1 MPVSRRKKTA
11 IALAAALILTAAIL
25 YYWLSRRTQPLA
37 YSGTVETREIEVGS
51 KVGGRVTSVSVEE
64 GQQVAANAPL
74 VAFEH
79 DNLSAQ
85 LAQQQA
91 AVAQAQADL
100 DRLQHGNR
108 PAEIA
113 QADAALHERAAEL
126 AEARN
131 GPRPQELRQAQADF
145 DAAKANAVDAASTY
159 ARMQPLVEKDVI
171 SRQQFDEYTAQRKA
185 TAAQAESARQHLALL
200 QAGTRVE
207 DLQAA
212 NQRYQQ
218 SLAADQLSH
227 QGFRQSDIDAGKAR
241 LAAAEAQVQQ
251 IEANLR
257 EATLSA
263 PDIATVETVSVR
275 PGDLRAGNTAQP
287 RARRPERSGHGR
299 FTASHLHGTR
309 AGGRLRSRVPA
320 PQRADPRRPRAS
332 GLRREGPRRQPQR
345 RAQIRHGRHGQL
357 AMSDTAG
364 NVIHAEH
371 LTIRFGD
378 FTAVDDVSF
387 DIRKGE
393 LFGFLGPNG
402 SGKTT
407 IIRALC
413 GLTPLASGNATILG
427 MDVRK
432 HAAEIKRHVG
442 YMSQKFGLYEDL
454 TVSENLDFYAAA
466 YGLTPQAAKTRIQ
479 ELLTLTG
486 LEPYF
491 TRRVAQLSGGWKQ
504 RLALACAII
513 HSPEVV
519 FLDEPTAGIDPVARR
534 SLWDLF
540 FQLSGQGVTFFVT
553 THYMDEAERCGR
565 LGYIYMS
572 KLIALGT
579 IDDLRKQP
587 DANPPGT
594 SRLDIEAPAASTL
607 LPKLRQFE
615 GVREATIFGRAIH
628 ALIETSSIDALKAA
642 FPQLTVRI
650 IDSSLEDIFV
660 TLTYHIMAEQEAA
673 KR

>member
-275 PGDLRAGNTAQP
+275 PGDLVPPNQIVLTLLEPSQLWVKVYVPETQLSHVRVGQNAQVTVDSLHRTFTGHVQEVASEAEFLP
-287 RARRPERSGHGR
+287 RNVQ
-299 FTASHLHGTR
+299 TR
-309 AGGRLRSRVPA
+309 
-320 PQRADPRRPRAS
+320 DD
-332 GLRREGPRRQPQR
+332 REHQ
-345 RAQIRHGRHGQL
+345 
-357 AMSDTAG
+357 
-364 NVIHAEH
+364 V
-371 LTIRFGD
+371 FGVKVH
-378 FTAVDDVSF
+378 VDN
-387 DIRKGE
+387 
-393 LFGFLGPNG
+393 PNG
-402 SGKTT
+402 VLKSGM
-407 IIRALC
+407 A
-413 GLTPLASGNATILG
+413 AT
-427 MDVRK
+427 V
-432 HAAEIKRHVG
+432 
-442 YMSQKFGLYEDL
+442 
-454 TVSENLDFYAAA
+454 NL
-466 YGLTPQAAKTRIQ
+466 Q
-479 ELLTLTG
+479 
-486 LEPYF
+486 
-491 TRRVAQLSGGWKQ
+491 
-504 RLALACAII
+504 
-513 HSPEVV
+513 
-519 FLDEPTAGIDPVARR
+519 
-534 SLWDLF
+534 
-540 FQLSGQGVTFFVT
+540 
-553 THYMDEAERCGR
+553 
-565 LGYIYMS
+565 
-572 KLIALGT
+572 
-579 IDDLRKQP
+579 
-587 DANPPGT
+587 
-594 SRLDIEAPAASTL
+594 
-607 LPKLRQFE
+607 
-615 GVREATIFGRAIH
+615 
-628 ALIETSSIDALKAA
+628 
-642 FPQLTVRI
+642 
-650 IDSSLEDIFV
+650 
-660 TLTYHIMAEQEAA
+660 
-673 KR
+673 